1 MKKRLVTLVA
11 AMVLTLSMGMTALA
25 AGSPALADGDDTPNT
40 GEIDIPSGYVDS
52 ATTIIDGQSVE
63 LVVEPNS
70 TVIYANANAAQKEAL
85 DAIGFNAEDETVGM
99 NLIADLIAKV
109 GGYTYTSAPYRDWFD
124 LSLPAGQTIPAGGVK
139 VTLETAS
146 VQAGDVVV
154 VLHLNA
160 QGQWENIPV
169 EVKDGEIIG
178 TFTSFSPVF
187 VFVLEDAQKVTAA
200 SSTTA
205 GTSTP
210 ATTADKTTSTTTA
223 PKTGEFAGI
232 YVAGM
237 FALISAAGILVY
249 TKRRKTVR

>member
-1 MKKRLVTLVA
+1 MKKRLVTLMA
-11 AMVLTLSMGMTALA
+11 AMVLTLSMGMTAFA
-25 AGSPALADGDDTPNT
+25 KESPQLPSGVDTPGT
-40 GEIDIPSGYVDS
+40 GDVDIPSGYVDS

-70 TVIYANANAAQKEAL
+70 TVVYANANAAQKAAL
-85 DAIGFNAEDETVGM
+85 DAIGFNAENETIGM

-124 LSLPAGQTIPAGGVK
+124 LSLPAGQTIPAGGIK

-187 VFVLEDAQKVTAA
+187 VFVLENAQKVTAA
-200 SSTTA
+200 SSTTT
-205 GTSTP
+205 GTA
-210 ATTADKTTSTTTA
+210 ATTATKTATTTTA

-237 FALISAAGILVY
+237 FALISAAGIVVY
-249 TKRRKTVR
+249 TKRQKTVR